1 MLVRLAEKLK
11 DYPGEP
17 VSFDVAAPG
26 GAATMKPDN
35 RPPNTKRRQSIPAS
49 KCIII
54 HARCG

>member
-1 MLVRLAEKLK
+1 
-11 DYPGEP
+11 
-17 VSFDVAAPG
+17 
-26 GAATMKPDN
+26 MKPDN